1 MNTIMMSQSNLD
13 EIDFMSDSLSMFG
26 DVNNTARDDGI
37 VRYGSLV
44 LNIPPKAS
52 KLPHTRELIY
62 LGWTSMLTEC

>member
-52 KLPHTRELIY
+52 KPPTLA
-62 LGWTSMLTEC
+62 S